1 MSVKWSPEYDSA
13 ADAWFIRSDEQR
25 PEGSTVA
32 HVFTGED
39 DARLMASAPELRAE
53 VERLRDELAAEL
65 DSMVAIKD
73 IHQNK
78 RHEYFERAE
87 KAEAEVER
95 LRVVLNDIYENVEYW
110 NTLRISSKIRAAL
123 QRKEGNE

>member
-39 DARLMASAPELRAE
+39 DARLMASAAELRAE
-53 VERLRDELAAEL
+53 VERLRDEVRGLR
-65 DSMVAIKD
+65 AILSP
-73 IHQNK
+73 
-78 RHEYFERAE
+78 FA
-87 KAEAEVER
+87 
-95 LRVVLNDIYENVEYW
+95 
-110 NTLRISSKIRAAL
+110 T
-123 QRKEGNE
+123 QRGE